1 MLSFIQYLREQQ
13 IHPDALVA
21 AMPEMAR
28 RVHEAWVA
36 RDQAKPND
44 QQQPNLHV
52 DYDKLPESEQAKDL
66 AHVSTMMDLHDTH
79 VREAGES
86 VAQHHDRLANIFGSL
101 AHEDWR
107 NGWQSKA
114 GNEATT
120 PRMKT
125 VSDGSQVD
133 INVPWQSLHPEWK
146 ADNLQA
152 GLAASRIVRDQR
164 KSTA

>member
-1 MLSFIQYLREQQ
+1 MLSFIQYLQEQQ
-13 IHPDALVA
+13 IHPAALVA
-21 AMPEMAR
+21 AMHEMAR
-28 RVHEAWVA
+28 RGHEAWVA
-36 RDQAKPND
+36 RDQAKPKE

-52 DYDKLPESEQAKDL
+52 DYEKLPESEQAKDL
-66 AHVSTMMDLHDTH
+66 AHVSTMMDLHDSH
-79 VREAGES
+79 IRKADES
-86 VAQHHDRLANIFGSL
+86 VAEHHERLANIFGSL

-107 NGWQSKA
+107 KGWQSKP
-114 GNEATT
+114 GNQVDT

-133 INVPWQSLHPEWK
+133 INVPWQALHPEWK